1 MGGAERCPVFVLS
14 LRRKV
19 LSDIVSTAPGAGN
32 DKTAYYLKGVIDIV
46 DRRKI
51 VIFHAPLAEIL
62 AMPSEAY
69 FFSAIS
75 RPIYTLANQG
85 VLLRT

>member
-19 LSDIVSTAPGAGN
+19 LSDIVSTASGPGAGN

-75 RPIYTLANQG
+75 
-85 VLLRT
+85 